1 MQNVSGNFDIFQ
13 DAMVLIKS
21 CGRSQLETRSVSFFE
36 NNVNMGFWDWESSNT
51 GECEPT
57 TNQRSWT
64 THRSN
69 KGLSTSACKLY
80 WNMLIS
86 RFRDCCR
93 DVKSREIQ
101 NPYRKFKSKKERSY
115 NNNNIYRICIDKYL
129 NYLLILR
136 VNSISYRLLRNN
148 VNVFSNMRFTS
159 SLP

>member
-1 MQNVSGNFDIFQ
+1 
-13 DAMVLIKS
+13 
-21 CGRSQLETRSVSFFE
+21 
-36 NNVNMGFWDWESSNT
+36 
-51 GECEPT
+51 
-57 TNQRSWT
+57 
-64 THRSN
+64 
-69 KGLSTSACKLY
+69 
-80 WNMLIS
+80 MLIS

-101 NPYRKFKSKKERSY
+101 NPYGKFKSKKERSY

-136 VNSISYRLLRNN
+136 VNSILYRLLRNN